1 MTIAATVESCLE
13 RHRLPYALIS
23 HPRAV
28 SSRETAAAAAV
39 APHQIAKAVLL
50 HDERGYLMV
59 VLPSHCYV
67 PLRELSERLG
77 RNLRLA
83 QDSELAALFGDCE
96 AGAVPPLGPDY
107 GIETLVDEALFRQP
121 HVCFVPGGHT
131 GLLCVTQDAFRTLM
145 RDARPAAIACAAEPA
160 PDPAPGTR

>member
-23 HPRAV
+23 HPRAI

-39 APHQIAKAVLL
+39 SPDQIAKAVLL
-50 HDERGYLMV
+50 RDGRGYLMV
-59 VLPSHCYV
+59 VIPSDRYV
-67 PLRELSERLG
+67 PLRRLSQRLG
-77 RNLRLA
+77 RELQLA
-83 QDSELAALFGDCE
+83 EDADLTGLFGDCE
-96 AGAVPPLGPDY
+96 AGVVPPLGPDY

-121 HVCFVPGGHT
+121 HVCFVAGGHH

-145 RDARPAAIACAAEPA
+145 QGAQRAAVARNDAAGTEPPTGA
-160 PDPAPGTR
+160 